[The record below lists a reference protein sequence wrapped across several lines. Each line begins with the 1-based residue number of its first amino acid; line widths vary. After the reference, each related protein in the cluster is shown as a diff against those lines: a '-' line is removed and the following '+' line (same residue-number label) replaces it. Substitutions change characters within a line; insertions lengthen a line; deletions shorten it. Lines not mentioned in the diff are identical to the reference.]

1 MTLRNRKQFHYKFHE
16 KTAKIRF
23 YSVSKE
29 LICNTPRLNFQ
40 KELLNYHGKE
50 RKPSKQL
57 EGRKDKHKRD
67 MHGWIKFFTR
77 FGSYTRL
84 LSCKL
89 HHLPPLN
96 LNVLIRFLQ
105 LAVEFIYKEVKKITC
120 KWFYYSHFV
129 S

>member
-40 KELLNYHGKE
+40 KELLNYHGKQ

-67 MHGWIKFFTR
+67 VHGWIKFLQDLEVTR
-77 FGSYTRL
+77 DCFPVNSTTYH
-84 LSCKL
+84 LS
-89 HHLPPLN
+89 
-96 LNVLIRFLQ
+96 I
-105 LAVEFIYKEVKKITC
+105 
-120 KWFYYSHFV
+120 
-129 S
+129 